1 MIARSFKSVAWVAAI
16 GAAALIC
23 YMFSLRVAEERAGLA
38 QLEAQI
44 LKTERSIRT
53 LKTELGTRGRVQ
65 QLQHWASADFGF
77 TSPGANQFL
86 ENDVTLAR
94 LDNPADAP
102 AMEAPVQMAA
112 APAPVPAAP
121 RIVQASAPA
130 APPVRPAVRQARA
143 EPATPANPLLHR
155 ASVVRPEAPAA
166 QARPA
171 PRAAGAPVAAV
182 AAARAP
188 AAAAPA
194 KPKAATARPAA
205 SLVNQRTLSDISAR
219 SQAERSARQAR

>member
-1 MIARSFKSVAWVAAI
+1 MIARSFTSVAWVAAI

-77 TSPGANQFL
+77 ASPGANQFL

-130 APPVRPAVRQARA
+130 PAPARPAVRQARA
-143 EPATPANPLLHR
+143 EPTAAANPLLHR
-155 ASVVRPEAPAA
+155 ASVVRAPAA

-171 PRAAGAPVAAV
+171 ARTPVAA
-182 AAARAP
+182 AATVRAP

-194 KPKAATARPAA
+194 AKPKAAAPRPAA
-205 SLVNQRTLSDISAR
+205 SLVNQRTLSEISAR
-219 SQAERSARQAR
+219 SQAERTARQAR